1 MSKLNETAGESSFR
15 AAIIAALAEYDLRV
29 EPGGGRA
36 DVGADFAVEVLPG
49 TDQRRLTVDIKR
61 SLPRGALR
69 RGADIVGH
77 VHVPPSLADRYR
89 DEGQFFVDTVGNA
102 FISLPGFVI
111 DVRGRPAP
119 ADDAPVASRG
129 KAFTRT
135 GAKVLF
141 TLLVRPTLA
150 ASPIRTLAH
159 LSRASVGTTSMAL
172 DDLRRAGH
180 VSSDGARLINLP
192 TLAELWLATYRT
204 RLAPKLAV
212 EELGGPSPMSWV
224 ERPIPGATLTGGVA
238 LARGGDELSPAVAQI
253 YGTPPWT
260 ELRTAARLRRDAPVT
275 VQLREQFW
283 HPDLTENSGVAPAL
297 LVYADAAASD
307 DSRVQAAATLMW
319 DNDDDLRR
327 FHAHH

>member
-1 MSKLNETAGESSFR
+1 MSKLNGTVSDSSLEAAIVEALAGYDLQAER
-15 AAIIAALAEYDLRV
+15 AAGRV
-29 EPGGGRA
+29 
-36 DVGADFAVEVLPG
+36 DVGADFVVDIPTG
-49 TDQRRLTVDIKR
+49 RDQRRLTVDIRR

-69 RGADIVGH
+69 RSADIVGH
-77 VHVPPSLADRYR
+77 VHVPPILADRYR

-102 FISLPGFVI
+102 FINLPGFIV

-135 GAKVLF
+135 GAQVLF
-141 TLLVRPTLA
+141 ALLVRPTLA
-150 ASPIRTLAH
+150 ASPVRTLAH

-224 ERPIPGATLTGGVA
+224 ERPIPGAALTGGVA
-238 LARGGDELSPAVAQI
+238 LARGGDELSPAVAQV

-260 ELRTAARLRRDAPVT
+260 ELRTAARLQRDAPIT
-275 VQLREQFW
+275 VELREQFW
-283 HPDLTENSGVAPAL
+283 HPDLTDNSRVAPAL
-297 LVYADAAASD
+297 VVYADAAASG
-307 DSRVQAAATLMW
+307 DSRVRTAAARMW
-319 DNDDDLRR
+319 ENDDDLQP
-327 FHAHH
+327 FHPRG